1 MYLKMLEDEKLNL
14 AIKRQLTTT
23 DFNKERLLLVALL
36 NPIAIDIVS
45 KHFTNPV
52 NNVSDIGLRLGYE
65 IREIAVIRT
74 TAEGICALLKE
85 LIDVNYNYLYNSFG
99 SVKTV
104 LGIDKFL
111 PSSLQIEI
119 VKYEEEMLTLN
130 NRSKSALHSILAKN
144 IELVPADGGN

>member
-85 LIDVNYNYLYNSFG
+85 LIDVNYNYFYNSFG

-111 PSSLQIEI
+111 PSSLQTEI

-130 NRSKSALHSILAKN
+130 NASKSALHSVLAKN